1 MDGGSG
7 AMATGRG
14 DGGDERRGL
23 GYEVHGDRRGSLP
36 VFERQ
41 WQEMLA
47 AEAEPEFGPQERLFA
62 ERKIEALLAILPPPP
77 ATMLECGC
85 GSAEVSAALAA
96 HGYRATLLDAAPAA
110 LQVARRRF
118 ARRGL
123 DAGYTLGNVY
133 RLPFPDDT
141 FDILTSFG
149 LLEHFADVEKVIAE
163 MVRVIRP
170 GGMFFADIVPE
181 RFSVQTVGTVFNA
194 GVRLAYYS
202 LKGDPRRGAHEAGR
216 LFRPD
221 FYENTY
227 SLDQY
232 RGFLRAAGLR
242 GVVIRGNRP
251 VPVLTL
257 PGPIE
262 RPYVAALQRGQRLWQ
277 RFDEAGT
284 PLTNWWGAGWWAW
297 GVKVA
302 GGDADSTP

>member
-1 MDGGSG
+1 MGEGTNDDSQ
-7 AMATGRG
+7 ATRPQ
-14 DGGDERRGL
+14 GL

-41 WQEMLA
+41 WEEMLA
-47 AEAEPEFGPQERLFA
+47 AEAEPEFGPQEQLFA
-62 ERKIEALLAILPPPP
+62 ERKIAALQTILPPPS
-77 ATMLECGC
+77 ATVLECGC
-85 GSAEVSAALAA
+85 GSAEVSAAMAA
-96 HGYRATLLDAAPAA
+96 QGYDCTLLDASPAA
-110 LQVARRRF
+110 LHVARRRF
-118 ARRGL
+118 ERRGL
-123 DAGYTLGNVY
+123 RATYTLGNVY
-133 RLPFPDDT
+133 SLPFPDDS

-194 GVRLAYYS
+194 GVRLAYYGVQ
-202 LKGDPRRGAHEAGR
+202 GDPRRGLHEAGR

-221 FYENTY
+221 FYENDY
-227 SLDQY
+227 PLARYRQY
-232 RGFLRAAGLR
+232 MRDAGLR
-242 GVVIRGNRP
+242 GIVIRGNRP

-257 PGPIE
+257 PGALE
-262 RPYVAALQRGQRLWQ
+262 RPYVAALRRGGDLWR

-297 GVKVA
+297 GVKLGEQV
-302 GGDADSTP
+302 G

>member
-1 MDGGSG
+1 M
-7 AMATGRG
+7 TTQGR
-14 DGGDERRGL
+14 DEARQDRPQGI
-23 GYEVHGDRRGSLP
+23 GYEVHGDQRGSLP

-62 ERKIEALLAILPPPP
+62 ERKIEALLEILPPPP

-96 HGYRATLLDAAPAA
+96 QGYRATLLDAAPAA

-118 ARRGL
+118 QRRGL
-123 DAGYTLGNVY
+123 TADYTLGNVY
-133 RLPFPDDT
+133 QLPFPDDS

-163 MVRVIRP
+163 MARVIRP

-202 LKGDPRRGAHEAGR
+202 AKGDPRKGAYEASR

-221 FYENTY
+221 FFENTY
-227 SLDQY
+227 SLEQY
-232 RGFLRAAGLR
+232 RGFMRDAGLR
-242 GVVIRGNRP
+242 GIVIRGNRP

-257 PGPIE
+257 PGAVE
-262 RPYVAALQRGQRLWQ
+262 RPYVAALRRGQNLWR
-277 RFDEAGT
+277 RFDEAGN

-302 GGDADSTP
+302 GKSV